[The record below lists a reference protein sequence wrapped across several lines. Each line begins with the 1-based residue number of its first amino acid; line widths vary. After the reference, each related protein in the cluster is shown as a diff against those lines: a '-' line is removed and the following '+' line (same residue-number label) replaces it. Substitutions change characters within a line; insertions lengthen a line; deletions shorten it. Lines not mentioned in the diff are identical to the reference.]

1 MIKKT
6 TETIKKR
13 PNDLPHILWQLGEK
27 YLKKSQYLSIKPQPQ
42 FQEIHG
48 IQPRPQP
55 WKMKKKQVKTS
66 MDKFEQV

>member
-6 TETIKKR
+6 AETIKKSQK
-13 PNDLPHILWQLGEK
+13 DLPHILWQLGEK

-42 FQEIHG
+42 FQGIHG

-55 WKMKKKQVKTS
+55 
-66 MDKFEQV
+66 